1 MKPRRRTA
9 APSER
14 VRVRRLHEN
23 ASYQRDAVHAILD
36 EALVAHLGFA
46 HEGQPFVIPTLH
58 ARIGE
63 DVYVHGSSA
72 SRTLRAL
79 GGALPACLTV
89 TLLDGVVLARSV
101 FEMSA
106 NYRSVVIL
114 GEATAVTAP
123 DEKLAA
129 LEAFSEQVLPGR
141 WAEARG
147 PTRQELKATAVLK
160 LPLTEAS
167 AKISA
172 GGPDDGESED
182 AALPVWAGHVPLRLV
197 AGEPVPCE
205 HLRPGIPV
213 PPGIARPL
221 ALGQVGDQHRD
232 VPDDDPR
239 GRGQPLG
246 EGVAHDPR
254 VLEPV
259 RAARA
264 HDGGAAREHVADP
277 LRARAVVQR
286 RRRSCRPRRS
296 PAPAC
301 GTRCRCAARGGR

>member
-1 MKPRRRTA
+1 MTSP
-9 APSER
+9 PSQR
-14 VRVRRLHEN
+14 VRVRRVHKK
-23 ASYQRDAVHAILD
+23 ASYDRDAIAAILD

-58 ARIGE
+58 ARLGD

-89 TLLDGVVLARSV
+89 TLLDGLVFARSV

-106 NYRSVVIL
+106 NYRSVVVL
-114 GEATAVTAP
+114 GEARGV
-123 DEKLAA
+123 DG
-129 LEAFSEQVLPGR
+129 PGR
-141 WAEARG
+141 EAGGAARVLRAG
-147 PTRQELKATAVLK
+147 HARPLAQARRPTRQELKATAILA

-197 AGEPVPCE
+197 AGDPVPCP

-213 PPGIARPL
+213 PA
-221 ALGQVGDQHRD
+221 ALRTF
-232 VPDDDPR
+232 
-239 GRGQPLG
+239 
-246 EGVAHDPR
+246 
-254 VLEPV
+254 
-259 RAARA
+259 
-264 HDGGAAREHVADP
+264 
-277 LRARAVVQR
+277 
-286 RRRSCRPRRS
+286 
-296 PAPAC
+296 
-301 GTRCRCAARGGR
+301 TR